1 VCVGAERRKC
11 DVRRILKV
19 RKKSG
24 KENGL
29 DKGAEKKK
37 KKKTF
42 PLEKKKGRERDTRRG
57 GGRMKEKQ
65 KTRSAAQEKER
76 TFLDKCSH
84 NLLLQDTKL
93 D

>member
-1 VCVGAERRKC
+1 M
-11 DVRRILKV
+11 RRILKV
-19 RKKSG
+19 RKEIR

-29 DKGAEKKK
+29 IIGAEKKK

-42 PLEKKKGRERDTRRG
+42 SIGEKEGQGKRHAKRRRKNTG
-57 GGRMKEKQ
+57 
-65 KTRSAAQEKER
+65 KTTTCSVAQEKER